1 MRIRGKLAVKKS
13 VPLYIEGFKMMCG
26 VVRSVFKRVIRVGLR
41 CFQFKFLSYPA
52 DACRAELDDEVPE
65 LMLKLKLRLE
75 LELGLENLILEG
87 IIEVEL
93 DELDE
98 LLSSEKPTCLTT
110 STGRKLLIL
119 ST

>member
-1 MRIRGKLAVKKS
+1 MRIRGKLAVRKS
-13 VPLYIEGFKMMCG
+13 VPLYIEGFRTMCG
-26 VVRSVFKRVIRVGLR
+26 VVRSIFKRVIRVGVR

-52 DACRAELDDEVPE
+52 GACRAELDDEVPE

-75 LELGLENLILEG
+75 LELVLENLILEG